1 MNLRVNGELL
11 ELPSAVTIADL
22 LRRLGARDRG
32 SAVAVDG
39 VVVPRG
45 EWDRRLLD
53 DGQTVELVHAVQG
66 G

>member
-1 MNLRVNGELL
+1 VHVTVNGEGCDVEEGTTVAALMR
-11 ELPSAVTIADL
+11 A
-22 LRRLGARDRG
+22 RGARERG

-39 VVVPRG
+39 AVVPRG
-45 EWDRRLLD
+45 EWERCVLA

>member
-1 MNLRVNGELL
+1 MNLTVNGEAC
-11 ELPSAVTIADL
+11 EVDEGTTVADL
-22 LRRLGARDRG
+22 LRARGARERG

-39 VVVPRG
+39 VVVSRG
-45 EWDRRLLD
+45 EWDRCALA

>member
-1 MNLRVNGELL
+1 VNLTVNGQHCDVE
-11 ELPSAVTIADL
+11 EGTTVADL
-22 LRRLGARDRG
+22 LRARGARERG

-45 EWDRRLLD
+45 EWGHVTLA
-53 DGQTVELVHAVQG
+53 DGQTVEMVHAVQG